1 MLHVEE
7 FLKSKKHCIY
17 KSKYVVNDHT
27 LKKLR
32 SKYTIVY
39 RRTSKAKVL
48 IVNESFNIQ
57 TFV

>member
-1 MLHVEE
+1 MLHVEN
-7 FLKSKKHCIY
+7 FLKSEKHCIY

-32 SKYTIVY
+32 SKTLLCPSA
-39 RRTSKAKVL
+39 SKVKVL
-48 IVNESFNIQ
+48 IVNESFNIK